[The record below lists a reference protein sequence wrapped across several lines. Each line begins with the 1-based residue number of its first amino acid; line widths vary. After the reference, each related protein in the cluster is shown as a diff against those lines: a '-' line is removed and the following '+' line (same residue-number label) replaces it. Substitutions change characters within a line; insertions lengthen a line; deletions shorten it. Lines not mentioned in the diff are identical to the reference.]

1 MAHDVFISYSK
12 KDKTVAD
19 AACSHLE
26 AAGIRCW
33 IAPRDVLPGMG
44 WGAAIVDS
52 IQAARVM
59 VLVFSAEANK
69 SPQILREVERAVNA
83 GTVVV
88 PFRIEDVLPSGD
100 LEYFISAHHWLDAMT
115 PPLKKHLGRLTQ
127 TVERLLAEKKR
138 GQDAAGPDPTP
149 SPRPALNAPGPTP
162 TSNNGDAQGAA
173 PSKLRWKPI
182 LLFIGGGLIVAF
194 LVRAVDVDSAGHIP
208 PQDLPLSE
216 TRRAPAP
223 EQAPTGFRV
232 AWLMLGKQVDYQ
244 DKVTASTSMF
254 GSWDTIY
261 ASVNIEGSEAVN
273 LTSNWTYLTINMK
286 MGSFSATVYP
296 PTNYAF
302 HTHNP
307 KGFPGGSYRVEIIA
321 NGQTV
326 ASKDFEIRE

>member
-115 PPLKKHLGRLTQ
+115 PPLKKHLGRLTRRREVK
-127 TVERLLAEKKR
+127 TLLAPTPHRVPDPRLMLQARRPHPITEMRKELHR
-138 GQDAAGPDPTP
+138 PSFGGSRSCSSSAAG
-149 SPRPALNAPGPTP
+149 
-162 TSNNGDAQGAA
+162 
-173 PSKLRWKPI
+173 
-182 LLFIGGGLIVAF
+182 
-194 LVRAVDVDSAGHIP
+194 
-208 PQDLPLSE
+208 
-216 TRRAPAP
+216 
-223 EQAPTGFRV
+223 
-232 AWLMLGKQVDYQ
+232 
-244 DKVTASTSMF
+244 
-254 GSWDTIY
+254 
-261 ASVNIEGSEAVN
+261 
-273 LTSNWTYLTINMK
+273 
-286 MGSFSATVYP
+286 
-296 PTNYAF
+296 
-302 HTHNP
+302 
-307 KGFPGGSYRVEIIA
+307 
-321 NGQTV
+321 
-326 ASKDFEIRE
+326 